1 MTWIGI
7 DDTDSPTGG
16 CTTHVLT
23 EVIRVAREAGFEL
36 IGYPRL
42 VRLNPNAPGRTRG
55 NAALA
60 ARFGRGRGRPRRLGE
75 IGGAP
80 LHAFPR
86 GAPLSMSAG
95 ATLVE
100 LAWRTVLVESRTEPG
115 TDPALVATRRLLPT
129 SLYWEAVRNQLDRGK
144 VEGLLRKEG
153 ALVRTAGSG
162 EGIVG
167 AAAALSWR
175 GAHPTWELIA
185 YRGTLA
191 KGARLPIPVARMERT
206 ERRFPE
212 LFQCQDA
219 RTRRILVSPHTACPI
234 LLGLR
239 ATRPDHLPEALPLV
253 AVEPVDRWV
262 IFESNQGTGDHL
274 SDLALGEL
282 RPYGSARLSGEIV
295 DRPESVRGGHWK
307 FRLREPQSHQEV
319 ECVAFEPTKT
329 LPRLVRELR
338 PGDRVRVWGGIAE
351 EPPFR
356 LEGIE
361 VRRLAVRTSSAPN
374 PRCPECGARARSLGA
389 ARGFRCIRCRRR
401 LPLEVRGKGARE
413 NGPTLGT
420 YHPTPSSRRHLAP
433 RAPESPDGRSTPIRL
448 PRRARSDLYR

>member
-23 EVIRVAREAGFEL
+23 EVIRVAREAGFDL

-60 ARFGRGRGRPRRLGE
+60 ARFGRGRGRAKRLGE

-80 LHAFPR
+80 LDAFSQ
-86 GAPLSMSAG
+86 GGPLSRNATS
-95 ATLVE
+95 TLVE
-100 LAWRTVLVESRTEPG
+100 LAWRTVLRESRTEEG
-115 TDPALVATRRLLPT
+115 TDPALVATPRLLPAN
-129 SLYWEAVRNQLDRGK
+129 LYWEAVRNQIDRGK
-144 VEGLLRKEG
+144 VHALLRQAG
-153 ALVRTAGSG
+153 ALVRTSGSG

-167 AAAALSWR
+167 AAAAVGWR

-185 YRGTLA
+185 YRAAQA
-191 KGARLPIPVARMERT
+191 KGARLPIPAARIERA
-206 ERRFPE
+206 EHRFPE
-212 LFQCQDA
+212 LFQCRDA
-219 RTRRILVSPHTACPI
+219 RTRRVLVSPHTACPI

-239 ATRPDHLPEALPLV
+239 ATRPDHLAEALPLI
-253 AVEPVDRWV
+253 AVEPFDRWV

-274 SDLALGEL
+274 SDLAVGEL
-282 RPYGSARLSGEIV
+282 QPYGSARISGEVV
-295 DRPESVRGGHWK
+295 DRPRSVRGGHWG
-307 FRLREPQSHQEV
+307 FRLREPESHREL

-329 LPRLVRELR
+329 LPRIVRELR

-351 EPPFR
+351 EPLFR

-361 VRRLAVRTSSAPN
+361 VQRTVVRIAAGPN
-374 PRCPECGARARSLGA
+374 PRCPRCGARARSLGA
-389 ARGFRCIRCRRR
+389 ARGFRCVRCRRR
-401 LPLEVRGKGARE
+401 LPLEVRERGVRE
-413 NGPTLGT
+413 KGPTLGT
-420 YHPTPSSRRHLAP
+420 YHPTPSARRHLAP
-433 RAPESPDGRSTPIRL
+433 RAPDSPDGRSTSVRL